1 MENYEMTVGLEVHAE
16 LCTKTK
22 IFCACPTD
30 FGAPPNTQICPICM
44 GLPGTLPS
52 LNRKVVEFAIKAGLA
67 TGCRIAHRSGIDRK
81 NYFYPDLPKG
91 YQISQYA
98 RPICYDGCI
107 EFELGADRTRV
118 EIERIHIEE
127 DAGKLIH
134 DKTDQSLVDFNRC
147 GRPLIEIVSKPQI
160 HSSEGAR
167 AYLKK
172 LRTLLLAV
180 GVSDCKMNEGSL
192 RCDVNI
198 SVRKVGDECLGE
210 RTEIKNLN
218 SFSFVAKAIES
229 EFRRQ
234 CEILDAGEQVS
245 RQTLRYNASTG
256 KCEVMRSKE
265 STVDYRFFPEPDLHD
280 VMITD
285 EDIERVR
292 TEIPILPDA
301 RRVVYT
307 ESLGLSD
314 YDAAILSSDIGLS
327 NYFDMA
333 QRHTKYKKQLANLLI
348 SEVMRLVEGEDF
360 FCPISAERLAE
371 LCELVGEEEINS
383 STAKKL
389 LARMW
394 NDDKLMPKETVERED
409 LSQINDESEIR
420 KLAKAAIEKNPK
432 AVEDYRNGK
441 SFAIRSIIGKAMAA
455 SAGRAN
461 PRIVEEMILRE
472 IK

>member
-1 MENYEMTVGLEVHAE
+1 L
-16 LCTKTK
+16 
-22 IFCACPTD
+22 
-30 FGAPPNTQICPICM
+30 
-44 GLPGTLPS
+44 
-52 LNRKVVEFAIKAGLA
+52 
-67 TGCRIAHRSGIDRK
+67 
-81 NYFYPDLPKG
+81 
-91 YQISQYA
+91 
-98 RPICYDGCI
+98 
-107 EFELGADRTRV
+107 
-118 EIERIHIEE
+118 
-127 DAGKLIH
+127 
-134 DKTDQSLVDFNRC
+134 
-147 GRPLIEIVSKPQI
+147 
-160 HSSEGAR
+160 
-167 AYLKK
+167 
-172 LRTLLLAV
+172 
-180 GVSDCKMNEGSL
+180 
-192 RCDVNI
+192 
-198 SVRKVGDECLGE
+198 
-210 RTEIKNLN
+210 
-218 SFSFVAKAIES
+218 
-229 EFRRQ
+229 
-234 CEILDAGEQVS
+234 
-245 RQTLRYNASTG
+245 
-256 KCEVMRSKE
+256 RSKE

-333 QRHTKYKKQLANLLI
+333 QGHTKYKKQLANLLI

-409 LSQINDESEIR
+409 LSQINDESEIL

-461 PRIVEEMILRE
+461 PRILEEMILRE